1 MSKTGLWAEYLARL
15 ESFISCF
22 CLWTFGSQRMY
33 FGHKS
38 LAGRCRWL
46 ADRLL
51 SIFMTARSR
60 AADWIILHLS
70 ECSIKGILR
79 HSCSCFWLN
88 LSSETPKRLHGNCYN
103 NDLLESSLY
112 TTMGHVQF
120 RSLLRA
126 FNFALRSSFW
136 KNSVWHFVWFLL
148 FCISFLTF
156 FFFFLFG
163 VSFALHERILILL
176 AETRDDNHV
185 QFDSGYP
192 PVRSLYLMYKSND
205 LKSSWY

>member
-1 MSKTGLWAEYLARL
+1 
-15 ESFISCF
+15 
-22 CLWTFGSQRMY
+22 
-33 FGHKS
+33 
-38 LAGRCRWL
+38 
-46 ADRLL
+46 
-51 SIFMTARSR
+51 
-60 AADWIILHLS
+60 
-70 ECSIKGILR
+70 
-79 HSCSCFWLN
+79 
-88 LSSETPKRLHGNCYN
+88 
-103 NDLLESSLY
+103 
-112 TTMGHVQF
+112 MGHVQF

-136 KNSVWHFVWFLL
+136 KNSVWHFVWFRL

-205 LKSSWY
+205 LKSS